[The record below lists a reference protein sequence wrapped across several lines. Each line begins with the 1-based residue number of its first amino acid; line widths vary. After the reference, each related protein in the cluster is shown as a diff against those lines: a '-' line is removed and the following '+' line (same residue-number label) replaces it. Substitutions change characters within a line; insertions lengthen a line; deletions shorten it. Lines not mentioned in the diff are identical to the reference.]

1 MREVSDRGVTGFGT
15 EYALCVFCQPRTRR
29 VYPLPTIF
37 WSEGTLTEYFYIAVL
52 ILLLKVGVTWP
63 KQLIMAIKLANYFN
77 DVMYPHVK
85 LPNQIN
91 LL

>member
-1 MREVSDRGVTGFGT
+1 MQ
-15 EYALCVFCQPRTRR
+15 YWYL
-29 VYPLPTIF
+29 
-37 WSEGTLTEYFYIAVL
+37 
-52 ILLLKVGVTWP
+52 LLLKVGVTRP
-63 KQLIMAIKLANYFN
+63 KQLIKAMKLANFIN